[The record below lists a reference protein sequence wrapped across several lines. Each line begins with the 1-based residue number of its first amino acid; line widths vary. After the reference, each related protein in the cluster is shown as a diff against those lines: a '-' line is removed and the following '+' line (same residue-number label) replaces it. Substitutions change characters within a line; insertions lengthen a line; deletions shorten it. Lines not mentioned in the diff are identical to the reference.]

1 MTGFNLLPWRA
12 QRRRAVVYQC
22 LATLAA
28 VCLLA
33 VAMLVV
39 CTHHQRQRLQ
49 QQERVN
55 AVWTARLQALDST
68 RQQAADVRATLED
81 VMRRQAE
88 LSALRKGGGDLPDM
102 LGSLERAIPPGLRL
116 TALTFERRRLLVSGQ
131 APSGLLVA
139 ELMRALQALPQTESV
154 TLQDVQ
160 AQGDA
165 QVFRVSLDM
174 RGSRA

>member
-12 QRRRAVVYQC
+12 RRRRAVMYQC

-33 VAMLVV
+33 VAMLGV
-39 CTHHQRQRLQ
+39 CAYDQHQRLRQ
-49 QQERVN
+49 QDSAN

-81 VMRRQAE
+81 RTRRQAE
-88 LSALRKGGGDLPDM
+88 LSALRTGGDLPDM

-116 TALTFERRRLLVSGQ
+116 TALTFERQRLLVSGQ
-131 APSGLLVA
+131 APSGLLIA
-139 ELMRALQALPQTESV
+139 ELMRALQALPQADAV

-174 RGSRA
+174 REGRA

>member
-12 QRRRAVVYQC
+12 RRRRAVVYQG

-33 VAMLVV
+33 VAMLAV
-39 CTHHQRQRLQ
+39 CAHDQRQRLQ
-49 QQERVN
+49 QQESVN
-55 AVWTARLQALDST
+55 AAWTARLQTLDRT
-68 RQQAADVRATLED
+68 RQQAADDRQTLED
-81 VMRRQAE
+81 VMRRRAE
-88 LSALRKGGGDLPDM
+88 LSALRRGGGDLPDM

-116 TALTFERRRLLVSGQ
+116 TALTFERQRLLVSGQ
-131 APSGLLVA
+131 APSGLLIA
-139 ELMRALQALPQTESV
+139 ELMRALQALPQAEAV

-165 QVFRVSLDM
+165 QVFRVSLDV
-174 RGSRA
+174 RGSRP